1 MRRIVSFL
9 LTAVLLLGLCSGLS
23 GSAAAADL
31 RTPIYNGDGHA
42 DYLAEAV
49 LSQIDTTTGSDRSR
63 IWAVYRWLLE
73 NCTAD
78 GTAVAGALDDETVQ
92 AFVDNANAELAA
104 GTICLDD
111 SSDTVLRYTASFG
124 ADMLRSRVGNS
135 AHFAYALK
143 LLLNHLGY
151 KSEVVWGTFRSA
163 DGTTYEHKW
172 NTVELD
178 GITYWLD
185 VRKDYDNYLRT
196 GSPTAQYF
204 MITNET
210 VWTKE
215 HLLPA
220 AQTAAASTTAHDGIS
235 VTVDGVAVAFSDAQ
249 PFMTDDYRTML
260 PLAAVVQAMGCTI
273 DWDAVTRSV
282 RITGTGQDLILYLGI
297 GQQIMAVEDTA
308 TGDLYGFKSDAA
320 PEIHTSRT
328 YLPIRI
334 VAEVF
339 GYTVCWDKATQTV
352 SLTSGGDPM
361 SLTAAEPLAASD
373 YAAWNAL
380 LDAFA
385 G

>member
-1 MRRIVSFL
+1 MRRIVSIL
-9 LTAVLLLGLCSGLS
+9 LTAVLLLGLCPGLS
-23 GSAAAADL
+23 ASAAAADL

-49 LSQIDTTTGSDRSR
+49 LAQIDTTTGSDRSR

-73 NCTAD
+73 NCAAE
-78 GTAVAGALDDETVQ
+78 GTAAVSGSLDDEAVQ
-92 AFVDNANAELAA
+92 TFVDNANAQLAA
-104 GTICLDD
+104 GTICLDN
-111 SSDTVLRYTASFG
+111 SADTVLRYTASFG
-124 ADMLRSRVGNS
+124 ADMLRNRVGNC

-151 KSEVVWGTFRSA
+151 KSEVVWGTFRNA

-178 GITYWLD
+178 GVTYWLD

-204 MITNET
+204 MITNEA

-220 AQTAAASTTAHDGIS
+220 TPAVDNPSGIT
-235 VTVDGVAVAFSDAQ
+235 VTVDGKAVVFPDAQ

-260 PLAAVVQAMGCTI
+260 PLAAVAQAMGCTTE
-273 DWDAVTRSV
+273 WDGVTRSV
-282 RITGTGQDLILYLGI
+282 RVTGADKSLSLYLGI
-297 GQQIMAVEDTA
+297 GQQIMAVADTA
-308 TGDLYGFKSDAA
+308 TGDLYGFKTDAA
-320 PEIHTSRT
+320 PEISENRT
-328 YLPIRI
+328 YLPIRV

-339 GYTVCWDKATQTV
+339 GYTVSWDKATKTV
-352 SLTSGGDPM
+352 ALTSGAAPM
-361 SLTAAEPLAASD
+361 SLTTAEPLTEAD
-373 YAAWNAL
+373 YVIWNAL
-380 LDAFA
+380 LDAF